1 LHHPATA
8 AGGATLPAVT
18 ATATRTVREAF
29 RMPPELDLTALDP
42 RGRPV
47 GPQDKKAAAA
57 EVEHLHEQLD
67 DLQEALYAE
76 AAGGGQRA
84 VLLVLQGMD
93 TSGKGGVIGHVAGL
107 MNPQGLH
114 IAAFKKPTA
123 EERAH
128 DFLWRIR
135 TQVPAR
141 GLIGVFD
148 RSHYEDVLVV
158 RVDGLVP
165 EAQWRGR
172 YAEIR
177 DFEAGLAADG
187 VTLVKCMLHISPE
200 AQRSRLLARLDDP
213 AKRWKYN
220 PGDLDVRAKWADYRA
235 AYTDALRE
243 TDADAAPWYV
253 VPADRKWYRNWAVAA
268 LLAETL
274 TELAP
279 QYPPPSYD
287 VLAERARVLAC
298 EV

>member
-1 LHHPATA
+1 MTASATP
-8 AGGATLPAVT
+8 TVT
-18 ATATRTVREAF
+18 QTVRQAF
-29 RMPPELDLTALDP
+29 RMPPDLDLTALDP
-42 RGRPV
+42 RARPV

-57 EVEHLHEQLD
+57 DVEQLHERLD
-67 DLQEALYAE
+67 ALQEALYAE
-76 AAGGGQRA
+76 ATGGGRRA

-123 EERAH
+123 QERARH
-128 DFLWRIR
+128 FLWRIR
-135 TQVPAR
+135 KQVP
-141 GLIGVFD
+141 GPGTIGVFD

-165 EAQWRGR
+165 EAQWRSR

-177 DFEAGLAADG
+177 DFEGGLAADG
-187 VTLVKCMLHISPE
+187 VTVVKAMLHISPQE
-200 AQRSRLLARLDDP
+200 QQSRLLARLDDP

-220 PGDLDVRAKWADYRA
+220 PGDVDVRAKWPDYRA

-253 VPADRKWYRNWAVAA
+253 IPADRKWYRNWAVAA

-287 VLAERARVLAC
+287 VVAERARVLAS
-298 EV
+298 EA

>member
-1 LHHPATA
+1 
-8 AGGATLPAVT
+8 VT
-18 ATATRTVREAF
+18 ASAIPTVTRTVRQAF
-29 RMPPELDLTALDP
+29 RVPQQLDLTAIDAG
-42 RGRPV
+42 GRPV
-47 GPQDKKAAAA
+47 GPHDKKAAVG
-57 EVEHLHEQLD
+57 EVARLHEHLD
-67 DLQEALYAE
+67 DLQEALFAE
-76 AAGGGQRA
+76 ASGGGQRA

-114 IAAFKKPTA
+114 IASFKKPTA
-123 EERAH
+123 EERGH
-128 DFLWRIR
+128 HFLWRIR
-135 TQVPAR
+135 RQVPGP

-158 RVDGLVP
+158 RVDALVP
-165 EAQWRGR
+165 EAEWRGR

-177 DFEAGLAADG
+177 DFEAELSAAG
-187 VTLVKCMLHISPE
+187 VTVVKVMLHISPQE
-200 AQRSRLLARLDDP
+200 QQARLLARLDDP

-220 PGDLDVRAKWADYRA
+220 PGDLDVRAKWPDYRA

-243 TDADAAPWYV
+243 TDTDAAPWYV

-287 VLAERARVLAC
+287 VVAERARVLAS